1 MYAQDSIDFLRES
14 GIDFGTHQNN
24 GIDIHEFGELIISS
38 GNVLHGGTGNFFVI
52 GFCYVGLVM
61 NKDVK
66 WISFHG
72 SYDFGYLLKLLTCAP
87 LPDSEAQFFELL
99 HDFFPALYDI
109 KYLLKNCRNL
119 QLSGGVSLQKVA
131 EHLEVK

>member
-1 MYAQDSIDFLRES
+1 
-14 GIDFGTHQNN
+14 
-24 GIDIHEFGELIISS
+24 
-38 GNVLHGGTGNFFVI
+38 
-52 GFCYVGLVM
+52 M

-87 LPDSEAQFFELL
+87 LPDNEAQFFDLL

-119 QLSGGVSLQKVA
+119 NLSGGMSLQKVA
-131 EHLEVK
+131 EHLEVVNEGSFVKSPDCSVPVLELGCFDYLLVCFFCCSSLHTLGLPPLLGS